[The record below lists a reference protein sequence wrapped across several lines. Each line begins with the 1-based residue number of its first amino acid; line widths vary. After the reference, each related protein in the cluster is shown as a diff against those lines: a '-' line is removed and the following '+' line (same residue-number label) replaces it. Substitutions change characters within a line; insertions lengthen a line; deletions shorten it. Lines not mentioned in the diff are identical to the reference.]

1 MTRGKNMVWLLAV
14 LTTTVFAD
22 DPGAD
27 NGKPLWE
34 PKVGDSWT
42 YNVTLEVPEGTRLP
56 MAVAGQKIEELD
68 GKLRASHDQVAVYE
82 GLATISEDGRKA
94 HAFHF
99 SNGDQLEEI
108 QYMLIEGDII
118 QALGSKQEGE
128 NPRKAVLLN
137 TPIPIVDAKWKG
149 GEAFPLIM
157 DQKMGDKT
165 LRMTRQFRAV
175 GWENV
180 ETQAGT
186 YNAMYVQV
194 VGMNGGL
201 EIKRGYWFAPGTG
214 FIKEVKK
221 YYVGDKLVMTQT
233 KQLIETSKA
242 SSSE

>member
-1 MTRGKNMVWLLAV
+1 MVWLLAV

-68 GKLRASHDQVAVYE
+68 GKLRASHDQIAVYE

-108 QYMLIEGDII
+108 QYMLIKGDII

-137 TPIPIVDAKWKG
+137 TPIPIVDAKW
-149 GEAFPLIM
+149 
-157 DQKMGDKT
+157 
-165 LRMTRQFRAV
+165 
-175 GWENV
+175 
-180 ETQAGT
+180 
-186 YNAMYVQV
+186 
-194 VGMNGGL
+194 
-201 EIKRGYWFAPGTG
+201 
-214 FIKEVKK
+214 
-221 YYVGDKLVMTQT
+221 
-233 KQLIETSKA
+233 
-242 SSSE
+242 